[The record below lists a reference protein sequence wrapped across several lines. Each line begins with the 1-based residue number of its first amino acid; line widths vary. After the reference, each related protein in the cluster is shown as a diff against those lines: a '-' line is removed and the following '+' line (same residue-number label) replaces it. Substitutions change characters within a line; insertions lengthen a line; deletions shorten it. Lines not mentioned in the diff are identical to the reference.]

1 MAPRRRPKPATA
13 CAAAPAGIRMPWPSG
28 ESHDETWPFGRSGP
42 KSFRI
47 LIKFLAYHNEAY
59 NQLLFYFVTQL
70 LLGVG
75 L

>member
-1 MAPRRRPKPATA
+1 
-13 CAAAPAGIRMPWPSG
+13 MPWPSG